1 MAQGSKFYRL
11 HRCAG
16 KLGDDPR
23 RPDHRKGYH
32 RYRPL
37 WRHPPDP
44 CQGGGN
50 RKGAVPDPLAFAD
63 AVLDDVSAADAI
75 DLADDVWTITS
86 TLGFE
91 ALLRGKRVTC
101 LGQPFYAGWG
111 LTDDRA
117 RPIPRRQARP
127 DIVALANAALI
138 AYPRYF
144 DPVTG
149 MACPVEV
156 ALGRLESG
164 EIPAMPLRTRIA
176 SEIQDLMAFLGLRR

>member
-1 MAQGSKFYRL
+1 MSSTEIRRFLFLQGPHGPYFRQLGKP
-11 HRCAG
+11 HPDVVAG
-16 KLGDDPR
+16 L
-23 RPDHRKGYH
+23 
-32 RYRPL
+32 
-37 WRHPPDP
+37 
-44 CQGGGN
+44 
-50 RKGAVPDPLAFAD
+50 RKGAVADPLAHAD

-127 DIVALANAALI
+127 DIVALAHACLI

-156 ALGRLESG
+156 ALERLESG
-164 EIPAMPLRTRIA
+164 ELLAMPLKTRIA
-176 SEIQDLMAFLGLRR
+176 SELQDLMALLKLRR